1 MFFSNDEIIID
12 ITGNDDRL
20 KLLKLR
26 NILERVLF
34 REVDIPLKVK
44 VFKLHKIKGISGYYE
59 EIYESI
65 KDTKI
70 ELKCVDNYM
79 MPFVLR
85 KLNGEHITENDKVFY
100 HEGLLAKFIEVPE
113 IEV

>member
-1 MFFSNDEIIID
+1 
-12 ITGNDDRL
+12 
-20 KLLKLR
+20 
-26 NILERVLF
+26 
-34 REVDIPLKVK
+34 
-44 VFKLHKIKGISGYYE
+44 
-59 EIYESI
+59 
-65 KDTKI
+65 
-70 ELKCVDNYM
+70 M